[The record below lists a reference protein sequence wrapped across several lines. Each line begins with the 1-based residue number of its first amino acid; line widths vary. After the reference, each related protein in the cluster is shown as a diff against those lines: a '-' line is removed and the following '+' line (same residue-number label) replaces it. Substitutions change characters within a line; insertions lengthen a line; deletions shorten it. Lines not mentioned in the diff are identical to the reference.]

1 MSIRYKDT
9 EYTYISAKVRGME
22 NSLVGRDCLDR
33 MISAEDTDAAAAY
46 LREYG
51 LDLAGLNASER
62 EDVLVA
68 ALGEGISQIE
78 KSAPVSAMFAF
89 FRYPYDCS
97 NIKSLIKCKIRNIP
111 YESMMFSIGS
121 VPVGVLAEHFEKN
134 DFSCLPE
141 NMARAAGEAIEA
153 YSKTKN
159 PQKID
164 FILDRACFADIEACA
179 KTFGI
184 GIISEM
190 TDMRADFTNFMICL
204 RVLRMGMGAG
214 FSEYLGE
221 ALVGSGKIGAKAF
234 GDAAAVGEAELID
247 LLGRRGY
254 KKLSSKLS
262 VGCELSFAE
271 RLCDNERTE
280 LVKKA
285 KYVTF
290 GVEIPLAYIAALET
304 EIQNIRIVLAGKDAK
319 MSPEIIS
326 ERIRECYV

>member
-22 NSLVGRDCLDR
+22 NSLVGRECLER
-33 MISAEDTDAAAAY
+33 MIAAEDTEAAAAY

-51 LDLAGLNASER
+51 LDLVGLSASAR
-62 EDVLVA
+62 EDVLIA
-68 ALGEGISQIE
+68 SLGEGIAQIE
-78 KSAPVSAMFAF
+78 KSAPVAGIFTF

-111 YESMMFSIGS
+111 YESLMFSVGS
-121 VPVGVLAEHFEKN
+121 VPIGVLAEHFEKN

-141 NMARAAGEAIEA
+141 NMARATREAIEA

-164 FILDRACFADIEACA
+164 FILDRACFADMEACA
-179 KTFGI
+179 NAGGI
-184 GIISEM
+184 GIISDM
-190 TDMRADFTNFMICL
+190 TQMRSDLTNFMICL
-204 RVLRMGMGAG
+204 RVLRMEMGNGA
-214 FSEYLGE
+214 SEYLKE
-221 ALVGSGKIGAKAF
+221 ALLESGKIGAGAF
-234 GDAAAVGEAELID
+234 AAAAGEGEAELIA
-247 LLGRRGY
+247 LLERRGY

-262 VGCELSFAE
+262 VGCELSYAE
-271 RLCDNERTE
+271 KLCDNERTA
-280 LVKKA
+280 LIKKA
-285 KYVTF
+285 KHVTF

-319 MSPEIIS
+319 IPAEIIS